1 MKIACAL
8 CSDSEAKKEEE
19 KPKEDQH
26 RPGFGRGYFAAANDS
41 IGASGDAANSS
52 KPDDKAPAKVP
63 AAEVSAAPATPVRSG
78 NLLNG
83 MPGSTTV
90 ISAHLPS
97 RNTLA
102 GSHA

>member
-1 MKIACAL
+1 MPQAVPQSLKIACAL

-52 KPDDKAPAKVP
+52 KPDDKAPA
-63 AAEVSAAPATPVRSG
+63 AALVSWKRDMSDAC
-78 NLLNG
+78 
-83 MPGSTTV
+83 
-90 ISAHLPS
+90 
-97 RNTLA
+97 TL
-102 GSHA
+102 